1 MVSGIASDA
10 AKLLLI
16 LLLAICAAF
25 QLRTRSVDA
34 KKHLQ
39 GLVLLWCVIDFLSI
53 LGHPRGDVR
62 FPWVLKEFSLKWGN
76 LTCGNGGIYISYL
89 VTSVN
94 YAAAN
99 LSNKLPKHFKLF
111 YLAWAVVLNLVTI
124 VSFLAVVALNEVS
137 PGAISSIAVAI
148 VLVVI
153 GGYLTYALINLVK
166 ITKRLYKISKL
177 TTTHTEFS
185 RSGRSMRDIPF
196 ILPASTANIVEP
208 DPQQSPRSRDQGLG
222 NLSPAVPKS
231 PFVVEPSKR
240 ELSSMRAD
248 SKAPSHIRNKSS
260 KRAVKDKRA
269 RRKAKGVIRKLQTV
283 LIAVPIIMILAFIA
297 ALVNAAGSINS
308 SDSYSEY
315 YNTHYGEGEN
325 YDAGRDFADYLYIL
339 FNCFILYYSWEE
351 CKWAKNLPVVKY
363 LLPCYY
369 CSKD

>member
-39 GLVLLWCVIDFLSI
+39 G
-53 LGHPRGDVR
+53 GDVR

-124 VSFLAVVALNEVS
+124 VSFLAVVALNEGTNQNLTKPSWIAGDDNISVS

-196 ILPASTANIVEP
+196 ILPASTANI
-208 DPQQSPRSRDQGLG
+208 
-222 NLSPAVPKS
+222 
-231 PFVVEPSKR
+231 
-240 ELSSMRAD
+240 
-248 SKAPSHIRNKSS
+248 
-260 KRAVKDKRA
+260 
-269 RRKAKGVIRKLQTV
+269 
-283 LIAVPIIMILAFIA
+283 
-297 ALVNAAGSINS
+297 
-308 SDSYSEY
+308 
-315 YNTHYGEGEN
+315 
-325 YDAGRDFADYLYIL
+325 
-339 FNCFILYYSWEE
+339 
-351 CKWAKNLPVVKY
+351 
-363 LLPCYY
+363 
-369 CSKD
+369 